1 MGAYLSQPNT
11 VKCSGDGVGA
21 PRLPLPYGF
30 SAMQGWRVSMEVR
43 RGPRSWSLH
52 GRNLTEKGSEGDG
65 VLLKQ
70 GSLTRACSRGAGGGG
85 ERGIRAEKERLE
97 LGDRGLMASGC
108 GSPAM

>member
-43 RGPRSWSLH
+43 QGPSGWPLH

-70 GSLTRACSRGAGGGG
+70 GSLTRACSHGAGGGG
-85 ERGIRAEKERLE
+85 ERGIRAERERLE